1 MALKDFDIDS
11 INAPE
16 SKIARSIRAQL
27 RLSEQWRVIGMEVY
41 SSGKEYSDDNPHER
55 IVLKSTDLKNHSEGY
70 VRYNVSPKLRKTY
83 LCIHCGKQ
91 APPMSYQI
99 RVLKHVTDKGY
110 RCELAVN
117 IPKLSCECGSTPRVR
132 FPAADDGKR
141 YTRALSRAVLESLM
155 TRSRSATANEFQI
168 GWETVDSIVKSMV
181 KDAIPE
187 QDLSY
192 VTGVY
197 VDETQFGHGQDY
209 ITTFIDQNH
218 KVIFMCTGHGADTIE
233 LFVDHLIVQGG
244 NPENIRFFSADM
256 SKAYESGI
264 IRNFP
269 NADLVWDRFHLAKT
283 INDAVNDIRKNLL
296 RRDDGEPLKLLKYTV
311 LTHRS
316 NMSDKQKERLQSIRL
331 SNPDMALAYDMKEA
345 FLKII
350 VDKVPHRMKFRLTSW
365 IEWVESEG
373 HEKLRN
379 KAAQFKKKMHRIL
392 AWVRHPVSNSV
403 SEGVNKNIQ
412 DIRRQAC
419 GFKNVRTFF
428 CMILLR
434 QGDLTY
440 RI

>member
-16 SKIARSIRAQL
+16 SQIARSIRAQL
-27 RLSEQWRVIGMEVY
+27 RLSEQWRVVGIEVL
-41 SSGKEYSDDNPHER
+41 SFEKEFSDHNPHER
-55 IVLKSTDLKNHSEGY
+55 FALRSADLRNHSAGH
-70 VRYNVSPKLRKTY
+70 VRYNISPKLRKTY
-83 LCIHCGKQ
+83 ACPHCGKQ

-99 RVLKHVTDKGY
+99 RILKHVTDKGY

-117 IPKLSCECGSTPRVR
+117 IPKLACECGSTPRVR

-155 TRSRSATANEFQI
+155 TRSRLATANEFQI
-168 GWETVDSIVKSMV
+168 GWETVDAIVRNMV

-187 QDLSY
+187 QDLSH

-197 VDETQFGHGQDY
+197 VDETQFGHGHEY
-209 ITTFIDQNH
+209 ITTFIDQRH
-218 KVIFMCTGHGADTIE
+218 KVIFMCVGHGMDTID

-244 NPENIRFFSADM
+244 DPENIRFFSADM

-269 NADLVWDRFHLAKT
+269 NADLVWDRFHLAKS
-283 INDAVNDIRKNLL
+283 INDTVNDIRKKLL

-311 LTHRS
+311 LTHEG
-316 NMSDKQKERLQSIRL
+316 NMSDKQKERLRNIRL

-345 FLKII
+345 FLRII
-350 VDKVPHRMKFRLTSW
+350 VDKVPHMRFRLSSW
-365 IEWVESEG
+365 IKWVESNG

-379 KAAQFKKKMHRIL
+379 KAGQFKKKMHRIL

-419 GFKNVRTFF
+419 GFSNVQTFF
-428 CMILLR
+428 CMIFLR
-434 QGDLTY
+434 QGDLTF